1 MYHNRS
7 KQSRG
12 PGFSERMVF
21 MANIIASPTRYIQGK
36 GELQNLCQ
44 HVEMLGKKML
54 ILTTESGRR
63 RIEPAIR
70 ESLAGSGCKAVYEAF
85 GGECSQSEIDRVT
98 ASFQES
104 GCDVIVG
111 VGGGKTHDTAK
122 AAAYYAGSPVVIV
135 PTIASTD
142 APCSAL
148 SVIYTDNGVFDRY
161 LFLPA
166 SPNIVLVDTEVVSK
180 APARLLVS
188 GMGDALA
195 TYFEARA
202 CQRSNATNCVGGKTT
217 LAAMALARLCYDTLM
232 ADGRKAAVAADAGA
246 CTKAL
251 ENIVEA
257 NTYLSGIGFESG
269 GLAGA
274 HAIHNGLTAIPE
286 THAFYHG
293 EKVAFGTLVQLVLE
307 DEHFEQIQEVVRF
320 CTDVG
325 LPTTLADLGIQEV
338 NPDDIRAVAELAC
351 APGDTLGNMPFAIT
365 PGAVCDAILGADAIG
380 RKYREIHA

>member
-1 MYHNRS
+1 
-7 KQSRG
+7 
-12 PGFSERMVF
+12 

-36 GELQNLCQ
+36 GELQNLRQ
-44 HVEMLGKKML
+44 HVEMLGKKL
-54 ILTTESGRR
+54 FILTTASGQARVA
-63 RIEPAIR
+63 PAINA
-70 ESLAGSGCKAVYEAF
+70 SVAGSDCTAVYEPF
-85 GGECSQSEIDRVT
+85 HGECSQSEIDRVV
-98 ASFQES
+98 ADFQAS
-104 GCDVIVG
+104 GCDLIVG

-122 AAAYYAGSPVVIV
+122 AAAHYAGCPVVIV

-148 SVIYTDNGVFDRY
+148 SVIYTDGGVFDRY

-166 SPNIVLVDTEVVSK
+166 SPNVVLVDTEIVSK

-232 ADGRKAAVAADAGA
+232 ADGRKAAVAAKAGA

-257 NTYLSGIGFESG
+257 NTHLSGIGFESG

-325 LPTTLADLGIQEV
+325 LPTTLADLGIAEIKPEQ
-338 NPDDIRAVAELAC
+338 IHAVAELAC
-351 APGDTLGNMPFAIT
+351 APSDTLGNMPFAVT
-365 PGAVCDAILGADAIG
+365 PDAVYDAILGADAIG
-380 RKYREIHA
+380 RKYKELHA